1 MNNMRT
7 KIKNQLQNIF
17 LRSRHR
23 NQMFS
28 ELNGH
33 CDSAR
38 VGGRIAP
45 EAASHISE
53 CPPMLSIRGVGKS
66 YKSGSATLNVLKDV
80 NLDVQEGESIAIMG
94 ASGCGK
100 STLLNLIGGLDRVNT
115 GEIDFCGFPISG
127 LSENELTT
135 YRVRAIGFVFQFHY
149 LLKDFT
155 ALENVMLPMLMQ
167 GKSKKIAAAQAWHA
181 LDQVS
186 IASRGNH
193 YPSQLSGGERQRTAF
208 ARALIN
214 DPSLILADE
223 PTGNLDE
230 EHKKLVADLV
240 FSLIRESGKTLL
252 LVTHSED
259 LAVQAD
265 KIYILKEGL
274 LQLK

>member
-1 MNNMRT
+1 MKNR
-7 KIKNQLQNIF
+7 IKNQLQNTA
-17 LRSRHR
+17 LGSRRR
-23 NQMFS
+23 NRKFPG
-28 ELNGH
+28 LNEHLAG
-33 CDSAR
+33 A
-38 VGGRIAP
+38 GGGGSIEPDAL
-45 EAASHISE
+45 SHISE
-53 CPPMLSIRGVGKS
+53 PAPPILSIREVEKS
-66 YKSGSATLNVLKDV
+66 YKSGSATLSVLKDV
-80 NLDVQEGESIAIMG
+80 NLEVQEGESIAIMG

-115 GEIDFCGFPISG
+115 GEINFCGFPVNG
-127 LSENELTT
+127 LSENELTA
-135 YRVRAIGFVFQFHY
+135 YRARAIGFVFQFHY

-155 ALENVMLPMLMQ
+155 ALENVMLPLLMQ
-167 GKSKKIAAAQAWHA
+167 GKSKRLAADQAWQA
-181 LDQVS
+181 LEQVS

-265 KIYILKEGL
+265 RVYLLKEGL
-274 LQLK
+274 LQPK